1 MFSNENKS
9 NKKNYVYRK
18 KKIMK
23 DEQTGKK
30 YTLFQ
35 SIKESQLSTNNLFI
49 KLGKVSIIQLV

>member
-1 MFSNENKS
+1 MFSNENES

-30 YTLFQ
+30 YTLF
-35 SIKESQLSTNNLFI
+35 
-49 KLGKVSIIQLV
+49 